1 VRPRREYLN
10 NFHKETQAMA
20 TNYDDRN
27 DDLARDRNEDPIT
40 GEPGSHPVGAG
51 LGAAAGGAA
60 AGAAAGAV
68 GGPVGAAIGAVVG
81 GVAGGYAGKG
91 IAERIDPTAEEDY
104 WRNEYPKRDY
114 YEETVVFEDV
124 QPAYRHGW
132 ESRGRYEDRAW
143 DDAEFDVRRDWETS
157 QHNKSMNWEK
167 VKRPV
172 RDAWDRIERSVQGDA
187 TDDATSPNRPR

>member
-1 VRPRREYLN
+1 
-10 NFHKETQAMA
+10 MA
-20 TNYDDRN
+20 TNFEDRDDAV
-27 DDLARDRNEDPIT
+27 ARDRNEDAIT

-91 IAERIDPTAEEDY
+91 IAERIDPTAEEAY

-132 ESRGRYEDRAW
+132 ESRGRYEDRTW
-143 DDAEFDVRRDWETS
+143 EDAEIDVRRDWETS
-157 QHNKSMNWEK
+157 QANKSVTWEK

-172 RDAWDRIERSVQGDA
+172 RDAWDRIDESVRG
-187 TDDATSPNRPR
+187 DDAGQNASPNRPR